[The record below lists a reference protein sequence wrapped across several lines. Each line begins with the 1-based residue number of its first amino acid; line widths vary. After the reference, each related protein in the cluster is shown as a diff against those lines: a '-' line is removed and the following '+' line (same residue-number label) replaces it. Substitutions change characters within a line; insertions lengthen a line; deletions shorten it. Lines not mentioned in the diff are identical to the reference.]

1 MVRTTASAAHRP
13 AKAMVES
20 NGARSGLTRT
30 AILALLGQHGPA
42 SRATI
47 ARELELSAAT
57 VSQVTKQFIHEGL
70 VEPLEYAPS
79 GGGRPGQLLGLVS
92 EAGRAVGVKLAADHL
107 VLVDVRLD
115 GRVVSSRTEAF
126 DALAEGAVGGLVSSI
141 GRMLR
146 RGTSRTLGVGVAVPG
161 TVERPDVGVV
171 DAEVLGWTHKP
182 LGDALRNALGV
193 PVLVENDVRALAVA
207 ERLYGRGR
215 NRESFVVITIGRG
228 IGFANVADGK
238 LQRGARGGAGE
249 LAHVVVGG
257 DGAHCAC
264 GRRGC
269 LEAYVG
275 ESGLLQSAR
284 SAGVLGPRQAI
295 GKLGDLADA
304 GDARARQVFARAA
317 QRLARAAAPALVALE
332 PEVLI
337 VCGEGSSSWS
347 HWDRAFRSTLAALAP
362 PPVAQLPIEVDE
374 WDESS
379 WARGAGAI
387 VLATPFDPHALAG
400 EHRPQVLAR
409 LRG

>member
-1 MVRTTASAAHRP
+1 M
-13 AKAMVES
+13 ES
-20 NGARSGLTRT
+20 NGVRSGLTRT

-47 ARELELSAAT
+47 ARELDLSAAT
-57 VSQVTKQFIHEGL
+57 VSQVTKQFIDEGL

-79 GGGRPGQLLGLVS
+79 EGGRPGQLLGLVS

-115 GRVVSSRTEAF
+115 GWVVSTSTESF
-126 DALAEGAVGGLVSSI
+126 DALADDALGRLVTSI
-141 GRMLR
+141 GWMLR
-146 RGTSRTLGVGVAVPG
+146 QGSSRTLGVGVAVPG
-161 TVERPDVGVV
+161 TVARPDVGLV
-171 DAEVLGWTHKP
+171 DAEVLGWTSKP
-182 LGDALRNALGV
+182 LGSALRDALGV
-193 PVLVENDVRALAVA
+193 PVLVENNVRALAVA

-215 NRESFVVITIGRG
+215 NRESFVIITIGRG
-228 IGFANVADGK
+228 VGFASVADGK

-257 DGAHCAC
+257 DDARCAC

-275 ESGLLQSAR
+275 EAGLLRAAR
-284 SAGVLGPRQAI
+284 SAGVLGPRQ
-295 GKLGDLADA
+295 GVSKLAALADA
-304 GDARARQVFARAA
+304 GDAKARHVYARAA

-337 VCGEGSSSWS
+337 ICGEGSTSWS
-347 HWDRAFRSTLAALAP
+347 HWDRAFRSTLATLAP
-362 PPVAQLPIEVDE
+362 PSVAELPVEVDE

-387 VLATPFDPHALAG
+387 VLATPFDQHALAG